1 MRTIVAYALLA
12 LLLPAVSTAD
22 DRAETNG
29 PRQRLTPQALW
40 EMKRVGSPQVSPDG
54 RSVVFTVQEWSIAKN
69 RSTTNLWLADVG
81 TGATRRLTTAEA
93 SDGSPRW
100 DPQGRRVAFTSRRG
114 DDESAALY
122 VISVDGGE
130 AQKIVE
136 LPLGVR
142 EPRWLPDGRG
152 LLAVTTVIPSLAGT
166 LSADDLAAM
175 KKEAKRRRESKMTAR
190 STENRQ

>member
-1 MRTIVAYALLA
+1 MSDVHTLLK
-12 LLLPAVSTAD
+12 LLPIVLFLPTLVAGQDGQKASA
-22 DRAETNG
+22 

-40 EMKRVGSPQVSPDG
+40 EMKRLGSPQVSPDG
-54 RSVVFTVQEWSIAKN
+54 RFVVYTVQEWSITKN
-69 RSTTNLWLADVG
+69 RSTTNLWLADVA

-100 DPQGRRVAFTSRRG
+100 DPQGRRIAFTSRRG
-114 DDESAALY
+114 DDENAALY

-130 AQKIVE
+130 AQKLVE

-152 LLAVTTVIPSLAGT
+152 VLVVTTVIPTLAGT
-166 LSADDLAAM
+166 LTADDLAEIGRASC
-175 KKEAKRRRESKMTAR
+175 RER
-190 STENRQ
+190 V